1 MPPADS
7 ATQSESQ
14 IIPLGH
20 FTSSGRSSP
29 FSYSLATPRPHL
41 GPPPHERRY
50 RTSSYAAPTATR
62 VNPYPQHDRGYHSP
76 VLSRGVGSPVPES
89 FPPLSPEDHGF
100 PQSNT
105 LLGNQNQPL
114 PRSSLKLPPLQLLV
128 SGRSRP
134 NPMRISSLVHEGQTS
149 GLGAPTAPT

>member
-14 IIPLGH
+14 IIPLSH

-29 FSYSLATPRPHL
+29 CSYSLATHRPHL
-41 GPPPHERRY
+41 GPAPHERRY
-50 RTSSYAAPTATR
+50 RTSSYAAATAIR

-89 FPPLSPEDHGF
+89 FSPLSPEDHGH
-100 PQSNT
+100 PQSNA
-105 LLGNQNQPL
+105 LLGNQNQHL
-114 PRSSLKLPPLQLLV
+114 PRSSLKLPPLQLPV
-128 SGRSRP
+128 FDRSRP
-134 NPMRISSLVHEGQTS
+134 NPMRISSLVHEEHTS
-149 GLGAPTAPT
+149 GPGAPTTPT

>member
-14 IIPLGH
+14 ITPLSH

-29 FSYSLATPRPHL
+29 YSYSLATPRPHL
-41 GPPPHERRY
+41 GPPHERRY
-50 RTSSYAAPTATR
+50 RTSLYAAPTAIR
-62 VNPYPQHDRGYHSP
+62 ANPYPQHERGCYSP

-89 FPPLSPEDHGF
+89 FPPLPPEDHGF
-100 PQSNT
+100 PQSNA

-114 PRSSLKLPPLQLLV
+114 PRGSLKLPPLQLQV
-128 SGRSRP
+128 FDRSRP

-149 GLGAPTAPT
+149 GLGPPTTST